1 MSSKKIEDAEV
12 VKENVTPTE
21 PSAPIFGMATL
32 KELCPACGREMMG
45 PHLINSIPSQ
55 KRAAFLKTMEGTVLG
70 YCVEPCPECQRHMKE
85 GFLFI
90 AVDGEKQEHG
100 IPKRTGHIAVAPK
113 NMVDQLELGQ
123 EILDNGFVLLDYAK
137 GKELGIFR
145 DKKET
150 NGKGLDHDIEKDSPI
165 IKSQEA

>member
-1 MSSKKIEDAEV
+1 MSSRKIEDAEV
-12 VKENVTPTE
+12 VKESVTPTE

-70 YCVEPCPECQRHMKE
+70 YCVEPCPECQRHMEE
-85 GFLFI
+85 GFLFV
-90 AVDGEKQEHG
+90 AVDGEKEENG

-113 NMVDQLELGQ
+113 DLVGKLDLGK
-123 EILDNGFVLLDYAK
+123 EILESGFVLLDYAK
-137 GKELGIFR
+137 GKELGIFCDR
-145 DKKET
+145 EE
-150 NGKGLDHDIEKDSPI
+150 GLDSDIERKDETTPI
-165 IKSQEA
+165 IKPQEA

>member
-12 VKENVTPTE
+12 VKESVTPTE

-70 YCVEPCPECQRHMKE
+70 YCVEPCPECQRHMEE

-145 DKKET
+145 DKRE
-150 NGKGLDHDIEKDSPI
+150 GLDSGIERKDETSPI
-165 IKSQEA
+165 IKPAEA